1 MRTLSIAS
9 TGMLAQQTNVDVIS
23 NNIANMNTTG
33 FKRQRAAFQDLLYQQ
48 ETRAGS
54 STDSS
59 GTAKI
64 PTGIQI
70 GSGVKTGSVYRI
82 TEQGAPNQTSNR
94 YDIAVQGRGYFQ
106 MQLPSG
112 ETGYTRDGSFQL
124 SDQGELVTADG
135 NAVEPGITIPA
146 DAVDVAI
153 SKTGLV
159 QVKVAGAAEMQ
170 TVGQLQL
177 ATFVNE
183 AGLEAQ
189 GGNVFTE
196 TSASGTATIAAPGD
210 PGFGT
215 TLQGFVEASNVNP
228 VSEIT
233 ALITAQR
240 AYEMNSRVVKTADEM
255 LATSSQMR

>member
-1 MRTLSIAS
+1 MRSLSIAS

-23 NNIANMNTTG
+23 NNIANMSTTA
-33 FKRQRAAFQDLLYQQ
+33 FKRQRAEFQDLLYQQ
-48 ETRAGS
+48 VSRAGAA
-54 STDSS
+54 S
-59 GTAKI
+59 GNNSRL

-70 GSGVKTGSVYRI
+70 GAGVKTGGVYRI
-82 TEQGAPNQTSNR
+82 AEQGALSQTDNP
-94 YDIAVQGRGYFQ
+94 YDMAIQGKGLFQ
-106 MQLPSG
+106 ITLPSG

-135 NAVEPGITIPA
+135 YPVQPGITVPQGAI
-146 DAVDVAI
+146 AVTV
-153 SKTGLV
+153 SKTGEV
-159 QVKVAGAAEMQ
+159 QITLAGTPAPQ

-183 AGLEAQ
+183 AGLAAQ
-189 GGNVFTE
+189 GGNLFLE
-196 TSASGTATIAAPGD
+196 TAASGQATIAAPGE

-215 TLQGFVEASNVNP
+215 LTQGFVEQSNVNP

-255 LATSSQMR
+255 LATTSQLR

>member
-48 ETRAGS
+48 DTRPGTSAGGA
-54 STDSS
+54 DA
-59 GTAKI
+59 AKV

-70 GSGVKTGSVYRI
+70 GAGVKTGGVYRI
-82 TEQGAPNQTSNR
+82 TEQGAPQQTGNR
-94 YDIAVQGRGYFQ
+94 YDLQIQGRGYFPITMPDGQ
-106 MQLPSG
+106 
-112 ETGYTRDGSFQL
+112 TAYTRDGSFQL

-135 NAVEPGITIPA
+135 YAVQPGVTVPPEAI
-146 DAVDVAI
+146 DVSV
-153 SKTGLV
+153 SKTGQV
-159 QVKVAGAAEMQ
+159 QVKLAGQTEMQ

-183 AGLEAQ
+183 GGLEAQ
-189 GGNVFTE
+189 GGNLFLE
-196 TSASGTATIAAPGD
+196 TAASGAANLASPGD
-210 PGFGT
+210 PGFGMT
-215 TLQGFVEASNVNP
+215 MQGFVESSNVNP

-255 LATSSQMR
+255 LATSSQLR